1 MRTNELMPHNQR
13 VANEMKLALETCDKV
28 GTYRATGTGKSYII
42 RNIAQDYPR
51 VLILAPSKSI
61 INQYQ
66 TKVLNDFTNK
76 LTCSTYQ
83 STISETY
90 KVPKVDLIV
99 IDEYHRLGAPRWNQG
114 YQNILDQ
121 NKNAKVIGL
130 TATPVRGTDKRDM
143 SKELFG
149 ENVVEPMTLPEA
161 WSEGILRTPIYVG
174 ATYDFNEFYKKN
186 LEILSRIR
194 NSDKVRDV
202 EKELKKLKLSWE
214 KSGGVAGL
222 FKDYLHKNTRK
233 LIIFFE
239 DIESLKK
246 DGETMK
252 NYLIDAGYNPEVYT
266 VHSKRLWRDNKET
279 LAEFNKKKGYMGKI
293 KVLFCVDMITEGI
306 HVPEVDSVVFLRKT
320 YSNIVFLQQLGRC
333 MNFSEKKVKHPVVID
348 LVMNIEKAGKMM
360 LEYREQLDKLED
372 LKIQKGERDEKN
384 RVRCSIKGFVLDQ
397 MLVSEK
403 VLNLY
408 RDNSYFEELAKEICR
423 TKEYQ
428 KAGRRINQ
436 SFYNWNRKN
445 RDTNP
450 YAKEIWENL
459 THTYKRSLEELAKEI
474 CETKEYY
481 RASVKAD
488 KSFYSWVY
496 RNRYTNPYATEI
508 WENLGHNVMNHEK
521 LAKKICET
529 KEYQRASIKVDK
541 SFYNWV
547 QNNKDTNLY
556 AKEIWEKISCHNVMN
571 YEEIAKEIC
580 ETKEYQKASRIANE
594 YLYRWVIRNKDTN
607 PYAKEIW
614 ENLDHIINY
623 EELAKEICK
632 TKDYRKASYKS
643 NESLYHW
650 VRRNRNTNPYAKEIW
665 ENLRHYK

>member
-1 MRTNELMPHNQR
+1 MKTFELMPHNQR
-13 VANEMKLALETCDKV
+13 VASEMKLALETCDRV

-61 INQYQ
+61 IYQYQ
-66 TKVLNDFTNK
+66 TKVLNDFTNN
-76 LTCSTYQ
+76 LVCSTYQ
-83 STISETY
+83 STISEAY

-99 IDEYHRLGAPRWNQG
+99 VDEYHRLGAPRWNQG

-149 ENVVEPMTLPEA
+149 DNIVEPMTLPEA

-186 LEILSRIR
+186 LEILSRVR
-194 NSDKVRDV
+194 NIDKVRDV

-222 FKDYLHKNTRK
+222 FRDYLHKNTRK

-266 VHSKRLWRDNKET
+266 VHSKKLWRDNKET
-279 LAEFNKKKGYMGKI
+279 LAEFNKKRGYMGKI

-320 YSNIVFLQQLGRC
+320 YSNVVFLQQLGRC

-372 LKIQKGERDEKN
+372 LKIQRGERDEKN

-397 MLVSEK
+397 ILVSEK

-408 RDNSYFEELAKEICR
+408 RD
-423 TKEYQ
+423 
-428 KAGRRINQ
+428 
-436 SFYNWNRKN
+436 YN
-445 RDTNP
+445 
-450 YAKEIWENL
+450 Y
-459 THTYKRSLEELAKEI
+459 YEELAKEI
-474 CETKEYY
+474 CESKDYQKAASKNNKPFYKWILKNKNTNLYAKEIWGNLNHKRNIEELAKEICESKDYQK
-481 RASVKAD
+481 ASSTD
-488 KSFYSWVY
+488 DESFY
-496 RNRYTNPYATEI
+496 I
-508 WENLGHNVMNHEK
+508 WILK
-521 LAKKICET
+521 
-529 KEYQRASIKVDK
+529 
-541 SFYNWV
+541 
-547 QNNKDTNLY
+547 NKNTNLY
-556 AKEIWEKISCHNVMN
+556 AKEIWENLNHLRKNH
-571 YEEIAKEIC
+571 EELAKEIC
-580 ETKEYQKASRIANE
+580 KTKEYWRAAYKNKKAFYS
-594 YLYRWVIRNKDTN
+594 WVHRNKDTN
-607 PYAKEIW
+607 PNAKEIW
-614 ENLDHIINY
+614 ENLNHLGEY

-632 TKDYRKASYKS
+632 TKDYQKAKCKKNKYFYNWVVRNKDTNQYAKEIWENSHHRNKYEKLAWGICKTKEYWKASVKANKCFYA
-643 NESLYHW
+643 W
-650 VRRNRNTNPYAKEIW
+650 VRKNKNTNQYAKEIW
-665 ENLRHYK
+665 ENLPHR